1 MTSRQPVSKDESVLI
16 VGAGVFGLATAL
28 ELKKRGYRDV
38 VVLDRFLPPVVDGSS
53 VDISRIIRFDYADP
67 IYSRMAREAL
77 VEWNH
82 EWKGS
87 YYNSGLAMFANQS
100 GNTYL
105 DKTIEVHKANGTNFD
120 QYQDAKDFQSK
131 HQKIPARLEGLQAV
145 YNPNAG
151 WADAESSIRRLSMKC
166 TLAGVSFITGPR
178 GTVQSLRY
186 NGGRVVGV
194 NVAQGE
200 PLYASQV
207 VLATGAWT
215 NRLVPMT
222 HATSA
227 SAQPVG
233 FIQLTA
239 DEAKELEGMPVM
251 LNFNTGLFC
260 FPPTPETNILKIAR
274 HGYGYATQF
283 DVEDDTSRRTV
294 SSPKRDSN
302 NASSGYLP
310 QDADTAL
317 REGLRQLL
325 PDFAGHEWMKR
336 RLCWYSDT
344 PSGDFIID
352 YHPETKGLFFATG
365 GAGQYVEDTTVE
377 TSTSRHY

>member
-1 MTSRQPVSKDESVLI
+1 M
-16 VGAGVFGLATAL
+16 
-28 ELKKRGYRDV
+28 
-38 VVLDRFLPPVVDGSS
+38 
-53 VDISRIIRFDYADP
+53 
-67 IYSRMAREAL
+67 
-77 VEWNH
+77 
-82 EWKGS
+82 
-87 YYNSGLAMFANQS
+87 
-100 GNTYL
+100 
-105 DKTIEVHKANGTNFD
+105 
-120 QYQDAKDFQSK
+120 
-131 HQKIPARLEGLQAV
+131 

-151 WADAESSIRRLSMKC
+151 WADAESSIRRLSIKC
-166 TLAGVSFITGPR
+166 TLAGVSFITGSR

-283 DVEDDTSRRTV
+283 DVDDDTSRRTV

>member
-87 YYNSGLAMFANQS
+87 YYNSGFAMFANQS

-105 DKTIEVHKANGTNFD
+105 DKTIEIHRASGTNLD
-120 QYQDAKDFQSK
+120 QYQDAKDIRSK

-151 WADAESSIRRLSMKC
+151 WADAESSIRRLSIKC
-166 TLAGVSFITGPR
+166 TLAGVSFITGSR

-222 HATSA
+222 YATSA

-251 LNFNTGLFC
+251 INFNTGMFC

-283 DVEDDTSRRTV
+283 DVDDDTSRRTV